1 MHPWQSNQLPKNL
14 DEIVLRL
21 LSGNKY
27 IMLSY
32 TQTSMNSEKIE
43 IH

>member
-1 MHPWQSNQLPKNL
+1 MHPWQSNQMPKTL

-21 LSGNKY
+21 PSENEY

-32 TQTSMNSEKIE
+32 TQTPMNSGKTE